1 MKPCTP
7 AIFIAAIF
15 TALVVLDLIGKNYK
29 DIGFHIAGGIFSV
42 IGLYTACE
50 LGGEWVAWVLLSI
63 PFVFLI
69 IGLGLIWIDSQKE
82 PKAEMPVQRVAIKCP
97 CRRCGDCPCSCRRLC
112 PGGGLKPTTPT
123 ETPTTSKPPPEDD
136 TETTY
141 WPPPPPSPPFGCP
154 AKKA

>member
-15 TALVVLDLIGKNYK
+15 TALIVLDLIGKNYK

-50 LGGEWVAWVLLSI
+50 LGGEWVAWALMAI

-82 PKAEMPVQRVAIKCP
+82 PKAPIPVQRVPIRCP
-97 CRRCGDCPCSCRRLC
+97 CRRCGECPCKCRRLC
-112 PGGGLKPTTPT
+112 PGGGLTPT
-123 ETPTTSKPPPEDD
+123 DGSSQSPSKPIEKPD
-136 TETTY
+136 TEY